1 MPPTQKIKSSQSR
14 MQMKKLKQILKNQSA
29 KIGDSSD
36 LRSRTVDQVGGTAQP
51 DSDEDNGGTTGA
63 RRKGKAKRKKEM
75 PLKLD
80 YTEMRDD
87 DEDDYNLRGGADSE
101 PDQDSP
107 SEADEEEDN
116 LSEDGKKLKEQMADA
131 QARFSEGKSLL
142 TYNIMEDDDEEELK

>member
-14 MQMKKLKQILKNQSA
+14 TQMKKLKQILKNQSA
-29 KIGDSSD
+29 KIGDSTD
-36 LRSRTVDQVGGTAQP
+36 FRSRTVDQVGGTAQT
-51 DSDEDNGGTTGA
+51 DSDEDKNGNNGA
-63 RRKGKAKRKKEM
+63 RRKGKAKRKKEK

-87 DEDDYNLRGGADSE
+87 DEDDYNFRGGADSE
-101 PDQDSP
+101 PEPDSP

-131 QARFSEGKSLL
+131 
-142 TYNIMEDDDEEELK
+142 